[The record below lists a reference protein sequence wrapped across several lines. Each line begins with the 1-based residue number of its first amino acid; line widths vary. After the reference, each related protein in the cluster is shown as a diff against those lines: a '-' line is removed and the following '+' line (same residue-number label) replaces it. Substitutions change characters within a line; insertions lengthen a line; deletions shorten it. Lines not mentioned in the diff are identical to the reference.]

1 MVNIEHLKFS
11 ACAYFYKLKDGNT
24 ISSKEVKKMLI
35 DVTSSK
41 IHNYL
46 FNEYRVEKDNG
57 LKYSMRVFKDK
68 PRMPKFIG
76 TFDKQWQ
83 EQKIGYYLFIEYD
96 NYIAI
101 LKRIVQFQ
109 TLSFLN

>member
-24 ISSKEVKKMLI
+24 ISSKEVRKMLI

-76 TFDKQWQ
+76 TFDK
-83 EQKIGYYLFIEYD
+83 
-96 NYIAI
+96 
-101 LKRIVQFQ
+101 
-109 TLSFLN
+109 